1 MNEIWQL
8 PLTTDIGGKTY
19 HIHGDFRDILEIFSY
34 WENPD
39 LTDFLRWRIA
49 LALFYEE
56 QIPQKS
62 EREAME
68 YLAFFIRC
76 GQREEVNP
84 SPRLIDWQQDAPAI
98 ISDVNKVAGR
108 EIRSMPFL
116 HWWTFMA
123 WFFGIGEGQLSTILS
138 IREKLRRGEKLE
150 KWEAAFY
157 RENKQRIDIKKR
169 YSQSELEEQAKIRKL
184 LGESDPNG
192 ERGE

>member
-8 PLTTDIGGKTY
+8 PLTADIGGKTY
-19 HIHGDFRDILEIFSY
+19 RIHGDFRDILEIFSY
-34 WENPD
+34 WENPN

-49 LALFYEE
+49 LALFYEG

-76 GQREEVNP
+76 GQQEEVNP
-84 SPRLIDWQQDAPAI
+84 GPKLIDWQQDAPAI

-150 KWEAAFY
+150 KWEMAFY